1 MISGRGAFVNGH
13 SGNARFRTLAMER
26 KPQFDAGNYSEKRAL
41 ATEIVGMIRSLEPP
55 GRFLR
60 KMSNSPRIVDEN
72 WDGSRTIDG
81 QWEELSD
88 EKAIHKACQVM
99 RDIARPDRIDGRRS
113 KKRKAGGEEVGF
125 DAPKEELGKGDDD
138 EADAAANHS
147 MAMLAETTAEATAVQ
162 EAVAATT
169 EEILD
174 KALDGPDPDKLRE
187 EEDEDEAAAAAA
199 EVAVAAA
206 STETEV

>member
-1 MISGRGAFVNGH
+1 
-13 SGNARFRTLAMER
+13 MER

-60 KMSNSPRIVDEN
+60 KMSTSPGINDEN

-113 KKRKAGGEEVGF
+113 KKRKVVGEEVGF
-125 DAPKEELGKGDDD
+125 DAPKVELDKGYDDD
-138 EADAAANHS
+138 AVGAANHS
-147 MAMLAETTAEATAVQ
+147 MSMLAETTAETTAVQ

-174 KALDGPDPDKLRE
+174 KALDGPDPDKLRG
-187 EEDEDEAAAAAA
+187 EDDDEAAA
-199 EVAVAAA
+199 EVAAAAA